1 MKVIHFI
8 TLDEKHITEM
18 IHFFEDIEEMNNRF
32 IYFQNNKN
40 DTSLIPT
47 SNKYEV
53 INISQI
59 IEIISNPFSCDII
72 VIHSL
77 LSLPCN
83 IIKLIDKKIK
93 VVWFSWGFDTYS
105 NKFPQF
111 PLIKLKNRIKP
122 KTINLRY
129 RIRLLHENF
138 RTIVKELHKNSLKER
153 KHFIDAIKRID
164 YYSGVFPEE
173 YDLLK
178 KNSFFHAKQVY
189 FNYAP
194 SKGQYNLNNINT
206 NIHPSGNNIQIGQS
220 SNKLANH
227 RNTFWNMRNLNLH
240 NRKIIVPLSY
250 NGDSLYISTVSKMG
264 YKLFNNNFQPLTTFF
279 PKQEYQTIIKTISIA
294 IFNLEQQSAVG
305 NIIYHFWNGSKV
317 FVPKSSLNYKHF
329 SKLGFH
335 IFSIEK
341 DLNQKEIDT
350 PLSDEMIL
358 ANRKLIIQHYSYEA
372 IMDKT
377 KNSFFNIIK

>member
-8 TLDEKHITEM
+8 TDEKFLNDTIDM
-18 IHFFEDIEEMNNRF
+18 FEDINELNNRYIMIVF
-32 IYFQNNKN
+32 GEDKPFEYITSDKVEKIDISEINK
-40 DTSLIPT
+40 
-47 SNKYEV
+47 
-53 INISQI
+53 I
-59 IEIISNPFSCDII
+59 ITNPNLCDVI
-72 VIHSL
+72 VIHNLS
-77 LSLPCN
+77 SLPCEL
-83 IIKLIDKKIK
+83 IKEINKKIK

-129 RIRLLHENF
+129 RIRLLHDSS
-138 RTIVKELHKNSLKER
+138 RRITKELYKNKLKGRNYFKE
-153 KHFIDAIKRID
+153 AIQRID

-173 YDLLK
+173 YDLIK

-194 SKGQYNLNNINT
+194 SGQYNIEDIKT
-206 NIHPSGNNIQIGQS
+206 NIHPSANNIQVGQS
-220 SNKLANH
+220 SSSLANH
-227 RNTFWNMRNLNLH
+227 RNTFWIIRNLNLH

-250 NGDSLYISTVSKMG
+250 NGDSLYKSTVTKMG
-264 YKLFNNNFQPLTTFF
+264 YKLFGNNFQPLTTFL
-279 PKQEYQTIIKTISIA
+279 PKLKYQAIIKTISIA

-305 NIIYHFWNGSKV
+305 NIIYNLWNGAKV
-317 FVPKSSLNYKHF
+317 FVPESSLNYKHF
-329 SKLGFH
+329 SNLGFH

-350 PLSDEMIL
+350 PLSEKNIIM
-358 ANRKLIIQHYSYEA
+358 NRKLVIQHYSYEA
-372 IMDKT
+372 IKNRT
-377 KNSFFNIIK
+377 KNSFLNIIK